1 VIFSLP
7 ARGTLTEDI
16 ALVEERQK
24 GRMQIGKIL
33 IAEDD
38 PDYRQLLSR
47 RASRMG
53 LEVHQA
59 ADGQEAMDAIKEHS
73 FDALVLDLYMPEHTG
88 LEVIDAARKIDQD
101 IQALILTGSAS
112 VETAV
117 EALRAG
123 VYDYLTKP
131 LESMTSF
138 ELALSRALERRYLV
152 QENKRLFEEIQRL
165 AVTDS
170 LTGLYNRHKLQDSL
184 TTEVERAKRYS
195 RPLSIIMIDMDEL
208 KVINDTFGHAAG
220 DEALKIVAKSI
231 LRSIRKVD
239 MGTRFGGDEFIV
251 LLPEADREEAASVA
265 KRIREAILEVD
276 FASGT
281 LSVSLGVVQWHPGF
295 ETPKDFVDAVDKAMY
310 LAKRSESERLYVLT
324 TEPQDPGA

>member
-1 VIFSLP
+1 
-7 ARGTLTEDI
+7 LTEDKK
-16 ALVEERQK
+16 K
-24 GRMQIGKIL
+24 GSMQVGTIL

-53 LEVHQA
+53 LDVHLA
-59 ADGQEAMDAIKEHS
+59 ANGQEAIDAVNERE

-88 LEVIDAARKIDQD
+88 LEVIDAARKVDPD
-101 IQALILTGSAS
+101 VQALILTGSAS

-152 QENKRLFEEIQRL
+152 KENKRLFEEIQRL
-165 AVTDS
+165 AVTDA

-184 TTEVERAKRYS
+184 ETEVERAKRYS
-195 RPLSIIMIDMDEL
+195 RPLSIIMIDMDKL
-208 KVINDTFGHAAG
+208 KALNDTYGHAAG
-220 DEALKIVAKSI
+220 DVALKLVAKSI
-231 LRSIRKVD
+231 QRSIRKVD
-239 MGTRFGGDEFIV
+239 LGTRFGGDEFIV
-251 LLPEADREEAASVA
+251 LLPEADRDEAAAVA
-265 KRIREAILEVD
+265 KRIREAISAVE
-276 FASGT
+276 FESGK
-281 LSVSLGVVQWHPGF
+281 LSVSMGVVQWHSGF
-295 ETPKDFVDAVDKAMY
+295 DTTKDFVHAADEAMY
-310 LAKRSESERLYVLT
+310 LAKRSEGERLHVLAA
-324 TEPQDPGA
+324 EAQGPVE

>member
-1 VIFSLP
+1 M
-7 ARGTLTEDI
+7 TEDI
-16 ALVEERQK
+16 KK
-24 GRMQIGKIL
+24 GSMQVGTIL

-53 LEVHQA
+53 LDVHQVA
-59 ADGQEAMDAIKEHS
+59 NGQEAIDAVNERE

-88 LEVIDAARKIDQD
+88 LEVIDAARKIDPD

-152 QENKRLFEEIQRL
+152 KENKRLFEEIQRL

-184 TTEVERAKRYS
+184 ETEVERAKRYS
-195 RPLSIIMIDMDEL
+195 RPLSIIMIDMDKL
-208 KVINDTFGHAAG
+208 KVINDTSGHAAG
-220 DEALKIVAKSI
+220 DEALKLVARSI
-231 LRSIRKVD
+231 QRSIRKVD
-239 MGTRFGGDEFIV
+239 LGTRFGGDEFIV
-251 LLPEADREEAASVA
+251 LLPEADREEAAAVA
-265 KRIREAILEVD
+265 KRIREAILAVE
-276 FASGT
+276 FESGK
-281 LSVSLGVVQWHPGF
+281 LSVSMGVVQWHSGF
-295 ETPKDFVDAVDKAMY
+295 ETSKDFVHAADEAMY
-310 LAKRSESERLYVLT
+310 LAKRSDGERLHVLAA
-324 TEPQDPGA
+324 EAQGPVE

>member
-1 VIFSLP
+1 MQV
-7 ARGTLTEDI
+7 GT
-16 ALVEERQK
+16 
-24 GRMQIGKIL
+24 IL

-59 ADGQEAMDAIKEHS
+59 ADGLQAMEALKEHK

-88 LEVIDAARKIDQD
+88 LEVIDAARKIDPD

-152 QENKRLFEEIQRL
+152 NENKRLFEEIQRL

-184 TTEVERAKRYS
+184 NTEVERAKRYN
-195 RPLSIIMIDMDEL
+195 RPLSIIMVDMDEL
-208 KVINDTFGHAAG
+208 KVINDTYGHAAG
-220 DEALKIVAKSI
+220 DEALKVVAKSI
-231 LRSIRKVD
+231 ERSIRKVD
-239 MGTRFGGDEFIV
+239 LGTRFGGDEFIV
-251 LLPEADREEAASVA
+251 LLPEADSEVAASVA
-265 KRIREAILEVD
+265 KRIRETIMEME
-276 FASGT
+276 FESGK
-281 LSVSLGVVQWHPGF
+281 LSVSMGVVQWHEGF
-295 ETPKDFVDAVDKAMY
+295 DTPKDFVQAVDEAMY
-310 LAKRSESERLYVLT
+310 LAKRSEGERLHVLT
-324 TEPQDPGA
+324 SEAQGPVE